1 MDKQLNNHKKICY
14 LPSNL
19 ATNFPQ
25 QSSDLFK
32 PKSDQA
38 QLVYTAC
45 HTLANLYICMR
56 AWMGGWGGGGVTY
69 SLFIKNLAHYS
80 LKVRKVAKKSDYS
93 LFINLGPY
101 YSLFIIFFGSLFTIH
116 YKKGHYSLIIT
127 PHPDTP
133 VYTCRITI
141 KISKGF
147 NALSLPLWHLITF
160 KVFLQTQ

>member
-56 AWMGGWGGGGVTY
+56 AWMGGWGGGGGGHV
-69 SLFIKNLAHYS
+69 
-80 LKVRKVAKKSDYS
+80 
-93 LFINLGPY
+93 
-101 YSLFIIFFGSLFTIH
+101 FTIH
-116 YKKGHYSLIIT
+116 
-127 PHPDTP
+127 
-133 VYTCRITI
+133 
-141 KISKGF
+141 
-147 NALSLPLWHLITF
+147 
-160 KVFLQTQ
+160 